1 MTVDIGGGTVDAC
14 THCIW
19 RTQPL
24 RLEEACVGEGS
35 RLFILL
41 CQSRY
46 LFFHSGA
53 KIGGTSVDRSLH
65 EFMHHCF
72 GIAFESLPVEKVGA
86 GSKFMEAFE
95 ILKRQFTGD
104 FDEDTRY
111 ELPLKMCKLDKADAK
126 VTNHYDFD
134 EDTVIFTG
142 YVQPN
147 RRALMFTDSFQ

>member
-1 MTVDIGGGTVDAC
+1 MPEQGTNYV
-14 THCIW
+14 H
-19 RTQPL
+19 L
-24 RLEEACVGEGS
+24 
-35 RLFILL
+35 
-41 CQSRY
+41 
-46 LFFHSGA
+46 GA
-53 KIGGTSVDRSLH
+53 KAGGTSVDRSLH

-111 ELPLKMCKLDKADAK
+111 ELPLKMCKLDKTDGR

-134 EDTVIFTG
+134 EDTVMLTG
-142 YVQPN
+142 YVHPS
-147 RRALMFTDSFQ
+147 RRPVIFTDSFKRGDGGVL